1 MVGGEDL
8 AALVSVLGLPLV
20 VSGDAEREDDD
31 DDVDGDDF
39 ILASSASRAGAKVLT
54 TVSRS
59 DCFDKDW
66 RADVSSSFFAKIC
79 ELLNLCIGD
88 DLSVDDRLSQLLL
101 GDERF
106 SSLLLGEDR
115 LSRPLERDRYREE
128 ERRSYHEE
136 SE

>member
-8 AALVSVLGLPLV
+8 AALVFSVLGLPLTD
-20 VSGDAEREDDD
+20 SGDAERED

-66 RADVSSSFFAKIC
+66 RADVSSSFFAKIF
-79 ELLNLCIGD
+79 ELLNFRIGD

-101 GDERF
+101 GGERF

-128 ERRSYHEE
+128 EGRSYHEE